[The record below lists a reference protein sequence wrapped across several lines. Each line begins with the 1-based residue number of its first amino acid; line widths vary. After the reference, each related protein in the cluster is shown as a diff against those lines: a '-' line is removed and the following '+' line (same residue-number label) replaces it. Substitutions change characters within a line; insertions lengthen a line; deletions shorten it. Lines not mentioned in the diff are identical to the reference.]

1 MKGKV
6 TICGIPH
13 KVEVVEDK
21 FESNS
26 QGMIVYNPAKILI
39 NSELTKEL
47 KTRTLIHE
55 MVHGIL
61 AYMGYN
67 DLSSDEVFVCGLSNA
82 IDEAFNLK
90 EVPQWGSTGEK
101 NLKEP

>member
-1 MKGKV
+1 MNEV
-6 TICGIPH
+6 NICGIPH

-21 FESNS
+21 FESSS

-39 NSELTKEL
+39 NAELTKEL

-55 MVHGIL
+55 ILHGIL

>member
-1 MKGKV
+1 MNKV
-6 TICGIPH
+6 NICGIPH

-26 QGMIVYNPAKILI
+26 QGIIVYNHAKILI